1 MLIRRFHVKTKVK
14 HSFRKCKSADR
25 NILIKLKSP
34 LNQPNLSA
42 DQHHLHLSQTT
53 KSTWKKCLTSTGI
66 SQKEK
71 MIMVKLHL
79 INLIRRVLEIIKV
92 MVKPRMVGAKT
103 VWLRMGMIRMRRI
116 IKGRRRLR
124 KSKRIRVWWQR
135 RKISRIKVNLI

>member
-53 KSTWKKCLTSTGI
+53 KSTWKKCLTSSGI

-79 INLIRRVLEIIKV
+79 IINLIRRVLEIIKV
-92 MVKPRMVGAKT
+92 MVKPRMVG
-103 VWLRMGMIRMRRI
+103 LRMGMIRMRRI
-116 IKGRRRLR
+116 IKGRTRLR
-124 KSKRIRVWWQR
+124 RSKRIRVWWQR